1 MNALL
6 RTLSTQG
13 QVVGGVT
20 YTSAFLTGGIFSY
33 DGVHPTEMGYA
44 IVANEWIR
52 MMNAN
57 GGSLPEVDLLPFTGI
72 SAPVSRSSVVPHT
85 AWEFTPEAYAA
96 LLAAFPTVDR
106 P

>member
-1 MNALL
+1 M
-6 RTLSTQG
+6 
-13 QVVGGVT
+13 
-20 YTSAFLTGGIFSY
+20 
-33 DGVHPTEMGYA
+33 HPTELGYA

-52 MMNAN
+52 LMNAN

-85 AWEFTPEAYAA
+85 AWEFTPEAYASL
-96 LLAAFPTVDR
+96 LLAFPPLDR